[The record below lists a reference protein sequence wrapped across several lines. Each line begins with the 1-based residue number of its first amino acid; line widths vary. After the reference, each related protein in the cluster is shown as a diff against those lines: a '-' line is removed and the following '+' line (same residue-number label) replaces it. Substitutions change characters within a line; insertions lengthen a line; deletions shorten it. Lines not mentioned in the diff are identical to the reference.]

1 MNTREVVQLSLYSNS
16 TKGYVLNNALLSNH
30 QYQINWDA
38 VFNGLNKKYNKAF
51 VRIHVSG
58 VTDIP
63 KTTVSAAVGYV
74 SLVGL
79 GSSYGYSQDI
89 AGLVISDLLFSN
101 SSQVA
106 AAASGEVGYYIGAD
120 TRNMKVAPMCPTPQG
135 VSTLNVQFVQENGDL
150 MADVNLSGYLITIMF
165 ELFQPVE

>member
-1 MNTREVVQLSLYSNS
+1 MNPPEVVQVSLYSNS
-16 TKGYVLNNALLSNH
+16 TKGYVLNNTALANY
-30 QYQINWDA
+30 QYQVNWDA

-51 VRIHVSG
+51 VRIHMSG
-58 VTDIP
+58 VTNIA
-63 KTTVSAAVGYV
+63 KSTISNAVGYV

-79 GSSYGYSQDI
+79 GSGYGFSQDI

-101 SSQVA
+101 STQIS
-106 AAASGEVGYYIGAD
+106 SLETGYYMVAD

-150 MADVNLSGYLITIMF
+150 MAEANLSGYFITIMF
-165 ELFQPVE
+165 ELFDPVK